1 MLRSQSTTNCLK
13 VKSPKQL
20 LWSSTDEQK
29 KKLLQSKFYFNCY
42 HHGIFTKYFL
52 DAEILFVTS
61 FMCLH
66 VQLVKVLWTVII
78 KNLRKLQNLKEKDIK
93 DNSYHIGH
101 YFILLISNCY
111 LSINYA
117 YSKFY
122 HTFEILQT
130 LGL

>member
-1 MLRSQSTTNCLK
+1 MSK
-13 VKSPKQL
+13 
-20 LWSSTDEQK
+20 K

-42 HHGIFTKYFL
+42 DHGIFTKYFL

-78 KNLRKLQNLKEKDIK
+78 KNLNLKEKDIK
-93 DNSYHIGH
+93 DNSYIAH

-122 HTFEILQT
+122 IHLKYYRPEDYSNDHLSKMTDL
-130 LGL
+130 LSSR